1 MPGYFTYVKLRSHIS
16 QSFLR
21 SAVLTIGFL
30 HIACG
35 VVMAQTWT
43 GGAGTSDWDTAGNW
57 NPATVPGAGNN
68 VTIPN
73 VGSGIYPVVSS
84 NRQIANLTLSN
95 WSTGGT
101 LTVNNGATL
110 TVTGN
115 ITFTPNGLLNI
126 NGGATVNHTGTSMS
140 FAWSTNT
147 VININGGSLSTN
159 AANPQVVSS
168 ISVVN
173 GSLDF
178 NDRLQISNNRTIGGA
193 SASISISGNTTI
205 NGGTSLIADDIDIT
219 GNVNLNGTLT
229 CGDAEIVG
237 AVTIAGGTLDCG
249 TLDLTTTGNFNTSGG
264 ATITVDQIDMD
275 ITGSISMSSPTTFNA
290 ANGSIEVGSNFTTSA
305 TAAIVNLDEVDI
317 TIGNDFNVGSNF
329 SMTNGGTVDVAGEI
343 SITNP
348 QNLNLGT
355 ATLNITQASTIA
367 GRLNVEDG
375 TVNFLD
381 DVTLGNSGQIN
392 VDTGEVNVGAP
403 GPPPISAN
411 FTLNGSAVLNLNE
424 GTFRIYGTSTFDGSG
439 QFNAGSGTIEFEGD
453 ITFQGGS
460 DFNADSSTVVMT
472 GNVNIQTNNNNNGGD
487 VEFYNLVIDE
497 DATVTA
503 DADIFVY
510 NDMEVEDGG
519 DYENVNE
526 TSLNVV
532 GVVIGDPQISAERPY
547 LISIDILSA
556 TSIQLNFNIELL
568 SGTGANG
575 ASNLG
580 NYNIEDES
588 ETMVSATQ
596 IDTNKVVLVFSG
608 FSIVDFVQ
616 YHLIVNN
623 LRSALNNIPEG
634 QINANHRKRFG
645 VVAPPTFY
653 SKTNGNWNVSS
664 SWSMENHTG
673 ANASRAPVQGGDVV
687 IIGNSNTITIHST
700 VTIAPLASLTVN
712 STGSLIVNS
721 SGTLVAANKTV
732 TGDGTFTLQAGGKL
746 SIGSAD
752 GISLNGATGNIRTA
766 SRSFSTGGIYIY
778 NGDAAQITG
787 DGLPNTVAELEID
800 NPDHVTATSS
810 INVSDLL
817 ELTEGELILPSD
829 IELVAN
835 TKTYGSGTIRA
846 KRVISG
852 STGWRLVASPLRGT
866 YGDLFDG
873 IVTQGYDGSTF
884 PSRQPTVMWYD
895 ETYPGTDLQRW
906 RAVSN
911 ATDSLTGGLGI
922 YTFVFGN
929 IEDNNDYNDEL
940 PVTINVVG
948 REFEGDGTH
957 FSWPVTYTAEADT
970 GWNLIGNPFAAT
982 LNWDASGW
990 TKTDIDNVI
999 YVWDASANS
1008 GFGGYKEWNGTSGSM
1023 GNGLIKP
1030 FQAFWVKAN
1039 SETVELEAPLTAK
1052 TTGGTFYKH
1061 VDVGGPQME
1070 IIVEADGMRASHHI
1084 HFSEAGS
1091 RFKDPLDAYRLM
1103 PLSDTNLDVFSVSD
1117 EGDRLAINHLPLRFS
1132 RPVQIPIS
1140 VEGHRSGEWMSES
1153 LTMRIEGSDQV
1164 HDLWDVRLVDR
1175 LTGEKLAAEHGLAEY
1190 TFTLSNRMSKSV
1202 PLSPMAPGEMK
1213 PILGKARIEE
1223 ARFYLE
1229 LTPLEI
1235 DENIPMEFGLGQNY
1249 PNPFNPSTTIPL
1261 DVPIESDIHV
1271 VIYDLLGRQV
1281 SVLAQGRYQAGYYEL
1296 RFDGSELA
1304 SGVYIYRLVTAEGA
1318 VTRKFTLIK

>member
-1 MPGYFTYVKLRSHIS
+1 MI
-16 QSFLR
+16 QSNQILHFFLKV
-21 SAVLTIGFL
+21 AVLTTGF
-30 HIACG
+30 IITACG
-35 VVMAQTWT
+35 LAQAQTWT
-43 GGAGTSDWDTAGNW
+43 AGAGTSDWATAGNW
-57 NPATVPGAGNN
+57 SPATVPGVGNN

-73 VGSGIYPVVSS
+73 IGSGIYPVVNS

-95 WSTGGT
+95 WSAGGT

-115 ITFTPNGLLNI
+115 LTFTPNGLLNI

-140 FAWSTNT
+140 FAWSSNT
-147 VININGGSLSTN
+147 VININDGSLSTN
-159 AANPQVVSS
+159 AANPQVVSN
-168 ISVVN
+168 ISVTN

-178 NDRLQISNNRTIGGA
+178 NDRLRISNNSTIGGA

-205 NGGTSLIADDIDIT
+205 NGGTSLIADNIDIT

-237 AVTIAGGTLDCG
+237 AVTIAGGTLDCDS
-249 TLDLTTTGNFNTSGG
+249 LDLTTTGNFNTSGG

-275 ITGSISMSSPTTFNA
+275 ITGSISMSSPSSLTA
-290 ANGSIEVGSNFTTSA
+290 ANGTISVGNDFTTNSLSA
-305 TAAIVNLDEVDI
+305 FVNLDAVDVTVADNL
-317 TIGNDFNVGSNF
+317 TIGANF
-329 SMTNGGTVDVAGEI
+329 TMTNGGTVDVAGQI

-348 QNLNLGT
+348 HNFNLGT
-355 ATLNITQASTIA
+355 ATLNVTEASTIG

-375 TVNFLD
+375 IVNFLD

-392 VDTGEVNVGAP
+392 VETGSVNVGAP

-411 FTLNGSAVLNLNE
+411 FTLNGSAILNLNE
-424 GTFRIYGTSTFDGSG
+424 GTFRIYGTSTFEGSG
-439 QFNAGSGTIEFEGD
+439 QFNAGSGTIEFDGD

-472 GNVNIQTNNNNNGGD
+472 GNVNIETNNNNNGGA

-497 DATVTA
+497 NATVTA

-532 GVVIGDPQISAERPY
+532 GLVIGDPQISADRPY
-547 LISIDILSA
+547 LISIEILSA
-556 TSIQLNFNIELL
+556 TSIQLNFNIDLL

-575 ASNLG
+575 ASNLS
-580 NYNIEDES
+580 NYNIETET

-608 FSIVDFVQ
+608 FSIVDFVE
-616 YHLIVNN
+616 YYLIVNN
-623 LRSALNNIPEG
+623 LRSAVNNIPEG
-634 QINANHRKRFG
+634 QINTNHRKRFG

-653 SKTNGNWNVSS
+653 SRANGNWNVSS
-664 SWSMENHTG
+664 SWSTVDHTG
-673 ANASRAPVQGGDVV
+673 SSASRTPGQSGDVV
-687 IIGNSNTITIHST
+687 IIGNSNTITINST
-700 VTIAPLASLTVN
+700 VTIAPIASVTVN
-712 STGSLIVNS
+712 STGTLIVNS
-721 SGTLVAANKTV
+721 SGTLVSANKSV
-732 TGDGTFTLQAGGKL
+732 TGDGTFTLQSGGTL

-752 GISLNGATGNIRTA
+752 GISSSGATGNIRTA
-766 SRSFSTGGIYIY
+766 TRTFSTGANYVY

-787 DGLPNTVAELEID
+787 SGLPSTVAELDID
-800 NPDHVTATSS
+800 NPDHVTATNS
-810 INVSDLL
+810 IIVSDLL
-817 ELTEGELILPSD
+817 DLSDGELILPSD

-846 KRVISG
+846 RRVISG

-866 YGDLFDG
+866 YGDLFDD
-873 IVTQGYDGSTF
+873 IVTQGYTGSTF

-911 ATDSLTGGLGI
+911 ATDSLTGGLGL

-929 IEDNNDYNDEL
+929 IDDDDDYNDDL
-940 PVTINVVG
+940 PVTIDVVG

-1030 FQAFWVKAN
+1030 FQAFWVKAT

-1061 VDVGGPQME
+1061 VDYGGPQIE
-1070 IIVEADGMRASHHI
+1070 IIVDAAGMSASHHI

-1103 PLSDTNLDVFSVSD
+1103 PLNNTNLDVFSVSD

-1132 RPVQIPIS
+1132 RPVMIPIS
-1140 VEGHRSGEWMSES
+1140 VEGHRSGDWMSEQLS
-1153 LTMRIEGSDQV
+1153 LRIEVSEHVQ
-1164 HDLWDVRLVDR
+1164 DLWDVRLVDR
-1175 LTGEKLAAEHGLAEY
+1175 LTGEKLAAEHGLEAY
-1190 TFTLSNRMSKSV
+1190 TFTLINRMRKSV
-1202 PLSPMAPGEMK
+1202 PLSPMEPGAMK
-1213 PILGKARIEE
+1213 PILGKARIED

-1261 DVPIESDIHV
+1261 EVPIESNIHV
-1271 VIYDLLGRQV
+1271 AVYDLLGRQV

-1296 RFDGSELA
+1296 RFDGSDLA

-1318 VTRKFTLIK
+1318 VTRKFTLLK